1 MVEKKKRG
9 FLSKLGFKSKDE
21 KLAEA
26 AAEKA
31 AQQQLVDEQMAAR
44 MAAIN
49 AAALKSARV
58 QDEAAAGVTIDP
70 EEQARIEAEEKRQA
84 EIQAARDVERAKQ
97 LAEEKA
103 RKAEEAKAAA
113 EANAKR
119 AEEAKARAE
128 EQARLEAEAKAKAE
142 EEEKRRAAEEARIKA
157 EEEQALKDAKA
168 KAEAE
173 AKARAIEEA
182 RIKAEE
188 EQALAK
194 AKSDSEAAA
203 LKAKQ
208 EAEAQARAAEEARR
222 KAEEQQRLAEAKA
235 KAEAEAKARA
245 EEDAKRRSEEAQR
258 LADEKAA
265 AEKAEAERLEAE
277 ALAAEQAKEK
287 LLRDEA
293 LEAERRAIV
302 AAQAAEREAAERDAL
317 EKAEAERKQALIDQ
331 GIDPEPEIDTLAEG
345 GFLTRIT
352 KGLSKSTSRM
362 TEQVSAAFTKR
373 TLDDDALQDLEDILI
388 TSDFGVGPA
397 SKVTA
402 LLSKDKFD
410 KQVTDMEI
418 KIALADVIS
427 DILTPLEKPIVLTSA
442 KPQILLFVGVN
453 GSGKTTTLGKLAKRY
468 HDQGKKVMIAA
479 GDTFRAAAVEQLTV
493 WSERAGAKIVAGK
506 LGSDAAGLV
515 YDAIEQAKAEDVD
528 ILMIDTAGRLQNR
541 TELMDELAKVVRVS
555 KKQDPS
561 APHHSILVLDATV
574 GQNALM
580 QTEAFRETAG
590 VTGLIMTKLDGTA
603 KGGVLVA
610 LSDKYKLPIHAIGIG
625 EKIEDLEN
633 FSAPVFAAAL
643 SGVADA
649 MIEG

>member
-1 MVEKKKRG
+1 MAEKKKKRG

-31 AQQQLVDEQMAAR
+31 AQQKLVDEQMAAR

-49 AAALKSARV
+49 AAALKSARE
-58 QDEAAAGVTIDP
+58 QDEADVEKSEEEKAA
-70 EEQARIEAEEKRQA
+70 IEAEEKRLA
-84 EIQAARDVERAKQ
+84 EIQAAKDVARAKQ

-103 RKAEEAKAAA
+103 RKAQEAERLAEEKAAR
-113 EANAKR
+113 EA
-119 AEEAKARAE
+119 EAKARAE
-128 EQARLEAEAKAKAE
+128 ELERQEAEAKAKAE
-142 EEEKRRAAEEARIKA
+142 EEAKLRAAEEARIKA
-157 EEEQALKDAKA
+157 EEEKAL
-168 KAEAE
+168 AE
-173 AKARAIEEA
+173 AKNKSEA
-182 RIKAEE
+182 
-188 EQALAK
+188 
-194 AKSDSEAAA
+194 DAAA

-208 EAEAQARAAEEARR
+208 EAEAKARADEEARI
-222 KAEEQQRLAEAKA
+222 KA
-235 KAEAEAKARA
+235 
-245 EEDAKRRSEEAQR
+245 EEAQR

-265 AEKAEAERLEAE
+265 AEKAENQRLEAE
-277 ALAAEQAKEK
+277 ALAAEKVQEK
-287 LLRDEA
+287 RLREEA
-293 LEAERRAIV
+293 LEAERRAKV
-302 AAQAAEREAAERDAL
+302 AAQDAEREAAEREAR
-317 EKAEAERKQALIDQ
+317 EKAEAEREAKRRQELVDQ
-331 GIDPEPEIDTLAEG
+331 GIDPDAQTDTLAEG
-345 GFLTRIT
+345 GFLKRIT
-352 KGLSKSTSRM
+352 RGLSKSTSRM
-362 TEQVSAAFTKR
+362 SEQVSAVFNKR
-373 TLDDDALQDLEDILI
+373 KLDDEALQDLEDILI

-397 SKVTA
+397 AKVAA
-402 LLSKDKFD
+402 LLAKDKFD

-442 KPQILLFVGVN
+442 KPQIMLFVGVN
-453 GSGKTTTLGKLAKRY
+453 GSGKTTTLGKIAKRY
-468 HDQGKKVMIAA
+468 HDQGKKVLIAA

-493 WSERAGAKIVAGK
+493 WSERAGAEIVSGK

-515 YDAIEQAKAEDVD
+515 YDAIEKAKADNVD

-541 TELMDELAKVVRVS
+541 TELMDELAKVVRVI

-580 QTEAFRETAG
+580 QTEAFKETAG

-625 EKIEDLEN
+625 ERIEDLEN